1 MDPALAAEIA
11 RPLVLR
17 LDEAAAAAVAAGDD
31 EANGMAPDV
40 VDALDRDFCA
50 FLGRAILARG
60 ILLQRYWTPIF
71 NLGSALAT
79 TTRHGCG
86 QTLMRMDARPGRFR
100 HTRRTVWSCPRCAT

>member
-1 MDPALAAEIA
+1 
-11 RPLVLR
+11 
-17 LDEAAAAAVAAGDD
+17 
-31 EANGMAPDV
+31 
-40 VDALDRDFCA
+40 RDFCA

-100 HTRRTVWSCPRCAT
+100 HTRRTVWSCPRCATVGDTPFGVELPRMRYRGGRLYVALDVGVPTV